1 MRLLVDAG
9 VIEVSADGTG
19 QVVHEARLGAL
30 ALPTTIQGLV
40 QARLDRLDPEA
51 RGVLERAAV
60 VGKTFWEGAV
70 ERLRRAGAP
79 STAEI
84 MSSLSDRRLVRARD
98 VSTFPGER

>member
-51 RGVLERAAV
+51 RAVLERAAV

-70 ERLRRAGAP
+70 ERLRSAGAP
-79 STAEI
+79 SLAGI
-84 MSSLSDRRLVRARD
+84 IAGLRDRRLVHVRD
-98 VSTFPGER
+98 ASTF